1 MAGVGQDALN
11 AKVRAS
17 NQQLAALCNA
27 SGTRFVDLN
36 AALCPAGFLAQE
48 FTRDG
53 IHLNW
58 KGCLQFR
65 KILVPH
71 LPANPQQSQTN

>member
-1 MAGVGQDALN
+1 LAGLLCRVVQFF
-11 AKVRAS
+11 
-17 NQQLAALCNA
+17 LAQRRQANA

-36 AALCPAGFLAQE
+36 AVLCPAVFLAQE

-65 KILVPH
+65 TILAPH